1 MTQYLAM
8 DFGGTFVKY
17 ALMDDTAAIL
27 HRGQVKAPLEST
39 EAVVRTAGELFA
51 RWRDQVSGV
60 AISMPGVLDSDS
72 GYAYSAGA
80 YNRVL
85 KGMNIFELLKPVITV
100 PMALE
105 NDAKAAVLAEAWKGA
120 LQDVRCGAA
129 VILGSGV
136 GGGIIMDGKLQKGG
150 HFAAGELSGLLMQAG
165 GYDRRTMSGY
175 TSSTSSLLRMVAE
188 ARGMRPAQF
197 EISGFMNDEEP
208 DPSLPSYTGIDVF
221 RWIDEGE
228 PQTLQAYRQWL
239 RNIVM
244 VIFNLKMIVDPEKI
258 VIGGGVSRN
267 PRLLRDLQEEY
278 DKAAEMVE
286 PFGMPHAELA
296 LCHYTSDA
304 NLVGALY
311 NWKLHYE

>member
-17 ALMDDTAAIL
+17 ALMDEDAVIL
-27 HRGQVKAPLEST
+27 YKDQVKAPLEST
-39 EAVVRTAGELFA
+39 EAVVQTVGEIFA
-51 RWRDQVSGV
+51 RYRDCVAGV

-80 YNRVL
+80 YNLVL
-85 KGMNIFELLKPVITV
+85 NKMNIFELLSPVIDK

-120 LQDVRCGAA
+120 LQGVNCGVA

-165 GYDRRTMSGY
+165 GYDRHFMSGF

-197 EISGFMNDEEP
+197 EISGFMNDEKP
-208 DPSLPSYTGIDVF
+208 DPNLPVYTGVDVF
-221 RWIDEGE
+221 RWIDEGQPE
-228 PQTLQAYRQWL
+228 TVAAYRQWL
-239 RNIVM
+239 QNIVM
-244 VIFNLKMIVDPEKI
+244 VIHNLKMIIDPQKI

-267 PRLLRDLQEEY
+267 PRLLKDLQEEY
-278 DKAAEMVE
+278 DKAAAMVE